1 MSKWTA
7 VSDAGAVSWL
17 DGSWD
22 ATPRSLREAVGRAM
36 ATTRPVSAVPVGP
49 HFDPKTDTE
58 RALLCV
64 TLNILG
70 GSCEFTGPAP
80 LDDVVPPVPPGAVS

>member
-1 MSKWTA
+1 MSRWTA
-7 VSDAGAVSWL
+7 VNDAGAVSWL

-22 ATPRSLREAVGRAM
+22 ATPSSLREAVALAM
-36 ATTRPVSAVPVGP
+36 ATSRPVSAVPVGP
-49 HFDPKTDTE
+49 FFDPRTDTE

-70 GSCEFTGPAP
+70 GSCEFAGFAP